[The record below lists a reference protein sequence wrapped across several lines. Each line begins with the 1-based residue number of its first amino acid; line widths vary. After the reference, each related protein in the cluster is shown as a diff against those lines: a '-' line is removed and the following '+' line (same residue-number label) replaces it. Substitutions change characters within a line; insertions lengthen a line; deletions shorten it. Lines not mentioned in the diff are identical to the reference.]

1 MSKRKLGNDAG
12 AGGDDHVPERELILR
27 RLAALERELE
37 EHRAWLRSEPLLQ
50 RDRKPKAA

>member
-27 RLAALERELE
+27 LAALERELE
-37 EHRAWLRSEPLLQ
+37 EHRAWLRSEPLLH